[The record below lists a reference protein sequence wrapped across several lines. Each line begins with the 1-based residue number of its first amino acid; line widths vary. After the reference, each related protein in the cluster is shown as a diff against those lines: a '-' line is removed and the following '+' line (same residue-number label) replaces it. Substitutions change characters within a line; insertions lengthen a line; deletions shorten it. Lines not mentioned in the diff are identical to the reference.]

1 MKNYTITVNGTVY
14 EVSVEEGGA
23 GSAPVRAAAPKAA
36 PKAPAAAPAAAAPAA
51 SAGSIEVTASVPGKV
66 FKVEASAGQAVKAG
80 DPIVILEAMKM
91 EIPVVAP
98 EDGTVAG
105 INVSVGLVDCAGLR
119 LQEASDALNAFGELY
134 LKQAMAS
141 GVVPQITAVFGTCGG
156 GMAVASAMSDFTFME
171 SKKAKLFVNS
181 PNALEGNDAS
191 KCDTASAK
199 FQSEE
204 VGNVDVV
211 AEEAELITKIR
222 DLVSLLPANN
232 EDDLSYMDCE
242 DDLNRV
248 CADLEASAA
257 DPAITL
263 PMISDSGIFFETK
276 AEYGKDMVT
285 GFIKLNGTTV
295 GAVANR
301 STLYDEEGNA
311 VEEFHAEISARGCEK
326 AAKFVEFCDAFN
338 IPVLTLTN
346 AAGFKATK
354 CSEKKMAAAA
364 AALTYAFAEATV
376 PKVNVVVGKAYGSAY
391 VTMNSKG
398 LGADVV
404 YAWPNAKIGMMGAKL
419 AVKVMYPEADA
430 KELREKEAAYA
441 ELQNSVASAAKRGY
455 VDSVIEAQDT
465 RKYVIGAF
473 EMLYTK
479 REDRPFKKHGTV

>member
-1 MKNYTITVNGTVY
+1 MSNTAQTLASGRIAALLDENSFVEIGAAVTARATDFNMNNTDTPSDGVITGYGLINESLVY
-14 EVSVEEGGA
+14 VYSQDASVLGGSMGEMHA
-23 GSAPVRAAAPKAA
+23 KKITKIYDMAMNMGAPV
-36 PKAPAAAPAAAAPAA
+36 
-51 SAGSIEVTASVPGKV
+51 I
-66 FKVEASAGQAVKAG
+66 
-80 DPIVILEAMKM
+80 
-91 EIPVVAP
+91 
-98 EDGTVAG
+98 
-105 INVSVGLVDCAGLR
+105 GLVDCAGLR
-119 LQEASDALNAFGELY
+119 LQEATDALNAFGELY

-311 VEEFHAEISARGCEK
+311 VEEFNAEISARGCEK

-430 KELREKEAAYA
+430 KELREKESAYA

>member
-1 MKNYTITVNGTVY
+1 MCR
-14 EVSVEEGGA
+14 S
-23 GSAPVRAAAPKAA
+23 GS
-36 PKAPAAAPAAAAPAA
+36 
-51 SAGSIEVTASVPGKV
+51 
-66 FKVEASAGQAVKAG
+66 
-80 DPIVILEAMKM
+80 
-91 EIPVVAP
+91 
-98 EDGTVAG
+98 
-105 INVSVGLVDCAGLR
+105 
-119 LQEASDALNAFGELY
+119 
-134 LKQAMAS
+134 
-141 GVVPQITAVFGTCGG
+141 
-156 GMAVASAMSDFTFME
+156 
-171 SKKAKLFVNS
+171 
-181 PNALEGNDAS
+181 
-191 KCDTASAK
+191 
-199 FQSEE
+199 
-204 VGNVDVV
+204 
-211 AEEAELITKIR
+211 
-222 DLVSLLPANN
+222 
-232 EDDLSYMDCE
+232 
-242 DDLNRV
+242 
-248 CADLEASAA
+248 SAA

-311 VEEFHAEISARGCEK
+311 VEEFNAEISARGCEK

-479 REDRPFKKHGTV
+479 REERPFKKHGTV